1 MNLSHFVL
9 AIFSLK
15 AHQRRQSGLQ
25 ILFLCLNLTNLLFQ
39 QGKFCF
45 IYFVLWKKC
54 RGTWMYTVKPSDCIC
69 SNFYMRLIFFWI
81 LTAWGLCICKWGMFF
96 PWDFQNFNKM
106 ALCNYMY
113 VCFRIT
119 FECHNSL
126 PVGIGKFNFLNY
138 QHLSLIVKSLVWRL
152 LLLDLIIG
160 K

>member
-15 AHQRRQSGLQ
+15 AQQRRQSGLQ

-45 IYFVLWKKC
+45 VYFVLRKKC
-54 RGTWMYTVKPSDCIC
+54 RGTWMYTVKPLDCIC

-81 LTAWGLCICKWGMFF
+81 LTAWGLCISLG
-96 PWDFQNFNKM
+96 FQNFNKM

>member
-15 AHQRRQSGLQ
+15 AQQRRQSGLQ

-119 FECHNSL
+119 FEWHNSL
-126 PVGIGKFNFLNY
+126 PRDREIQFFE
-138 QHLSLIVKSLVWRL
+138 LSTFEPYCQITGLETTPLRL
-152 LLLDLIIG
+152 DYW
-160 K
+160 

>member
-15 AHQRRQSGLQ
+15 AQQRRQSGLQ

-54 RGTWMYTVKPSDCIC
+54 RGTWMYTVKPLDCIC
-69 SNFYMRLIFFWI
+69 SNFIWDWFFFWI
-81 LTAWGLCICKWGMFF
+81 LTAWGLCISLG
-96 PWDFQNFNKM
+96 FQNFNKM

-119 FECHNSL
+119 FECQFS
-126 PVGIGKFNFLNY
+126 PCRDREIQFFE
-138 QHLSLIVKSLVWRL
+138 LSTFEPYCQITGLETTPLRL
-152 LLLDLIIG
+152 DYW
-160 K
+160 

>member
-15 AHQRRQSGLQ
+15 AQQRRQSGLQ

-81 LTAWGLCICKWGMFF
+81 LTAWGLYLQVRNVFSLG
-96 PWDFQNFNKM
+96 
-106 ALCNYMY
+106 CNYMY

-119 FECHNSL
+119 FEWHNSL